1 MPNDAIASPS
11 SLPVPQPRRRV
22 ARAILGKKPAT
33 VALRGSVI
41 LAVLFAGYFGVV
53 GNLMNRVDANPD
65 FAPTE
70 APEAGSAAV
79 AMAAALIR
87 RETVD
92 HRWSVNDPAFFPT
105 AFHDNMPNF
114 QNGVLRGVSRFVMAL
129 ESQIGRTRGSSAI
142 DANLGRAVGLLQ
154 YPSDVWMFDFRQSM
168 FPVSPSDQQYRAALE
183 ALEAYNARVAQ
194 GGAVFERRTDTFAL
208 TLQAMAAEL
217 GARTAE
223 VDEHLRRESFII
235 DGRTDDIFYFN
246 KGQVYASYLLL
257 REMGRDFEA
266 VISQQGL
273 TGVYDQALD
282 SLRTAASQRP
292 LVVLNAAG
300 DDSIFANHLY
310 LQGFYIKRAI
320 LQLDEVSRVL
330 SVSR

>member
-1 MPNDAIASPS
+1 MPNDVTASPS
-11 SLPVPQPRRRV
+11 LPSSGQRGRLV
-22 ARAILGKKPAT
+22 RAVFGQKPAT
-33 VALRGSVI
+33 AALRGFVI
-41 LAVLFAGYFGVV
+41 LSVLFVGYFGVV
-53 GNLMNRVDANPD
+53 GSLMHRVDADPA
-65 FAPTE
+65 FTPTA
-70 APEAGSAAV
+70 APEAGSASV

-92 HRWSVNDPAFFPT
+92 HRWAVNDPAFFPT
-105 AFHDNMPNF
+105 AFHDNMANF
-114 QNGVLRGVSRFVMAL
+114 QSGVLRGVSRFVMAL

-183 ALEAYNARVAQ
+183 ALEAYNDRVAS

-223 VDEHLRRESFII
+223 VDEHLRRDTFII
-235 DGRTDDIFYFN
+235 DGISDDIFYFN
-246 KGQVYASYLLL
+246 KGQVYAFSLLL
-257 REMGRDFEA
+257 QEMGRDFEA
-266 VISQQGL
+266 IIAGQGL
-273 TGVYDQALD
+273 TSVYSQALE
-282 SLRTAASQRP
+282 SLKTAAAQRP
-292 LVVLNAAG
+292 LVVLNASG
-300 DDSIFANHLY
+300 DNSIFANHLY

>member
-1 MPNDAIASPS
+1 MPNDVIASPS
-11 SLPVPQPRRRV
+11 LPVLHRRRV
-22 ARAILGKKPAT
+22 ARAILGKKPVT
-33 VALRGSVI
+33 VVLRGSVI
-41 LAVLFAGYFGVV
+41 LTCLVVGYFAVV
-53 GNLMNRVDANPD
+53 GTLMQRVDADPD
-65 FAPTE
+65 FAPAVE
-70 APEAGSAAV
+70 AEPGSASV

-92 HRWSVNDPAFFPT
+92 NRWSVNDPAFFPT
-105 AFHDNMPNF
+105 AFHDNMPSF
-114 QNGVLRGVSRFVMAL
+114 QQGVLRGVSRFVMAL

-183 ALEAYNARVAQ
+183 ALEAYNVRVAQ

-223 VDEHLRRESFII
+223 VDEHLRRDTFII
-235 DGRTDDIFYFN
+235 DGVSDDIFYFN
-246 KGQVYASYLLL
+246 KGQVYAIYLLL
-257 REMGRDFEA
+257 REMGYDFEA
-266 VISQQGL
+266 VISGQGL
-273 TGVYDQALD
+273 TSVYDQAID
-282 SLRTAASQRP
+282 SLRKAATQRP
-292 LVVLNAAG
+292 PVVLKASG
-300 DDSIFANHLY
+300 DNSIFANHLY
-310 LQGFYIKRAI
+310 LQGFYIKRAM

-330 SVSR
+330 SVTR

>member
-1 MPNDAIASPS
+1 MPNDTLASS
-11 SLPVPQPRRRV
+11 SLPVPQPRRKV

-33 VALRGSVI
+33 VALRGSAIV
-41 LAVLFAGYFGVV
+41 AALFVGYFGVV
-53 GNLMNRVDANPD
+53 GNLMNRVDADTD
-65 FAPTE
+65 FTPVAV
-70 APEAGSAAV
+70 ADGGSASV

-87 RETVD
+87 RETVEN
-92 HRWSVNDPAFFPT
+92 RWSVNDPAFFPT
-105 AFHDNMPNF
+105 VFHDNMPNF
-114 QNGVLRGVSRFVMAL
+114 QNGILRGVSRFVMAL

-142 DANLGRAVGLLQ
+142 DANLGRAVGMLQ
-154 YPSDVWMFDFRQSM
+154 YPADVWMFDFRQSM

-183 ALEAYNARVAQ
+183 ALEAYNARVAS

-223 VDEHLRRESFII
+223 VDEHLRRDTFII
-235 DGRTDDIFYFN
+235 DGVTDDIFYFN
-246 KGQVYASYLLL
+246 KGQVYAIYLLL
-257 REMGRDFEA
+257 REMGRDFETIIGA
-266 VISQQGL
+266 QGL
-273 TGVYDQALD
+273 TSVYNQALE

-292 LVVLNAAG
+292 PVVLNASG

-330 SVSR
+330 SVTR

>member
-1 MPNDAIASPS
+1 MPNDVIARP
-11 SLPVPQPRRRV
+11 SLPVPQRRRRV
-22 ARAILGKKPAT
+22 ARAIFGKKPTT
-33 VALRGSVI
+33 VVLRGSVI
-41 LAVLFAGYFGVV
+41 LGLLFAAYFGVL
-53 GNLMNRVDANPD
+53 GNIIARVDADPQ
-65 FAPTE
+65 FTPTA
-70 APEAGSAAV
+70 APEGGSASV

-92 HRWSVNDPAFFPT
+92 NRWSVNDPAFFPT

-114 QNGVLRGVSRFVMAL
+114 QRGVLRGVSRFVMAL

-168 FPVSPSDQQYRAALE
+168 FPVSPSDQQYRAALD

-223 VDEHLRRESFII
+223 VDEHLRRDTAII
-235 DGRTDDIFYFN
+235 DGVSDDIFYFN
-246 KGQVYASYLLL
+246 KGQVYAIYLLL
-257 REMGRDFEA
+257 REMGHDFEA
-266 VISQQGL
+266 VITQQGL
-273 TGVYDQALD
+273 TGVYNQAID
-282 SLRTAASQRP
+282 SLRKAATQRP

-300 DDSIFANHLY
+300 DNSIFANHLY
-310 LQGFYIKRAI
+310 LQGFYIKRAM

-330 SVSR
+330 SVTR

>member
-1 MPNDAIASPS
+1 MPNDVIARP
-11 SLPVPQPRRRV
+11 SLPALPPRRRV
-22 ARAILGKKPAT
+22 ARAVFGRKPT
-33 VALRGSVI
+33 TIVLRGSVI
-41 LAVLFAGYFGVV
+41 LLVLFIGYFGII
-53 GNLMNRVDANPD
+53 GNLMARVDANPD
-65 FAPTE
+65 FAPTA
-70 APEAGSAAV
+70 APEGGSAAV

-92 HRWSVNDPAFFPT
+92 NRWTVNDPVFFPT

-114 QNGVLRGVSRFVMAL
+114 QNGIVRGVSRFVMAL

-154 YPSDVWMFDFRQSM
+154 YPSDIWMFDFRQSM
-168 FPVSPSDQQYRAALE
+168 FPVSPSDQQYRVALE
-183 ALEAYNARVAQ
+183 ALEAYNTRVAQ
-194 GGAVFERRTDTFAL
+194 GGAVFERRADTFAL

-223 VDEHLRRESFII
+223 VDAHLRRDTFII
-235 DGRTDDIFYFN
+235 DGVTDDIFYFN
-246 KGQVYASYLLL
+246 KGQVYAMYLLL

-266 VISQQGL
+266 VITQQGL
-273 TGVYDQALD
+273 TSVFDQAID
-282 SLRTAASQRP
+282 SLRTAATQRP
-292 LVVLNAAG
+292 WIVLNASG
-300 DDSIFANHLY
+300 DNSIFANHLY

-320 LQLDEVSRVL
+320 LQLDEVFRVL

>member
-1 MPNDAIASPS
+1 MPNDVTAST

-22 ARAILGKKPAT
+22 ARAVLGKKPTT
-33 VALRGSVI
+33 VVLRGSVI
-41 LAVLFAGYFGVV
+41 LAVLFVGYFGIL
-53 GNLMNRVDANPD
+53 GSLMSRVDADPD
-65 FAPTE
+65 FMPTA
-70 APEAGSAAV
+70 APEAGSASV
-79 AMAAALIR
+79 AMAAALIQ

-92 HRWSVNDPAFFPT
+92 NRWAVNDPAFFPT
-105 AFHDNMPNF
+105 AFHDNMQNF
-114 QNGVLRGVSRFVMAL
+114 QGGVLRGVSRFVMAL

-168 FPVSPSDQQYRAALE
+168 FPVSPSDQQYRVALD
-183 ALEAYNARVAQ
+183 ALTAYNERVAR

-223 VDEHLRRESFII
+223 VDEHMRRDTFIL
-235 DGRTDDIFYFN
+235 DGLSDDIFYFN
-246 KGQVYASYLLL
+246 KGQVYAIYLLL
-257 REMGRDFEA
+257 REMERDFEA
-266 VISQQGL
+266 VITSQGL
-273 TGVYDQALD
+273 TSVYSQALD
-282 SLRTAASQRP
+282 SLKTAASQRP
-292 LVVLNAAG
+292 VVVLNAAG
-300 DDSIFANHLY
+300 DNSIFANHLY